1 MESVL
6 GMSKNKSN
14 DLIKKKQSQAGKK
27 AARTRKERERHEQQ
41 VERGLKADKTRQSS
55 EFLYVNEL
63 AKVKKIDASNIFH
76 HEGLPDLVAVA
87 PSGKLIFCEMKPKNG
102 PVTKA
107 RSRFQRKMGNLR
119 DFAAL

>member
-27 AARTRKERERHEQQ
+27 AVRTRKERERHEQQ

-55 EFLYVNEL
+55 EFLYV
-63 AKVKKIDASNIFH
+63 
-76 HEGLPDLVAVA
+76 
-87 PSGKLIFCEMKPKNG
+87 FCPQI
-102 PVTKA
+102 T
-107 RSRFQRKMGNLR
+107 
-119 DFAAL
+119 